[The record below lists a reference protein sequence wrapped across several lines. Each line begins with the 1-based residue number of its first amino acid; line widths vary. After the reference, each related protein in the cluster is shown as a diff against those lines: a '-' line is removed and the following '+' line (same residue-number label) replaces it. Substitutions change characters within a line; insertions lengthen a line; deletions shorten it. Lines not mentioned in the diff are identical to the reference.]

1 MSIDNEEAGRLEGP
15 YEEEELFA
23 EQKSINGDN
32 VSGKMGFPLQFL
44 SHASLCWRRINMD
57 SNCFEK
63 SLNAYFIALF
73 PKKVGEP
80 DIQSGL

>member
-44 SHASLCWRRINMD
+44 SHATLC
-57 SNCFEK
+57 
-63 SLNAYFIALF
+63 
-73 PKKVGEP
+73 
-80 DIQSGL
+80 